1 MDNRVPERSAAPRL
15 PRHPSRRALIAGAA
29 GLVLAAGTAAGFL
42 VEDAQARR
50 VRKRHRNR
58 NQNRSKENNI
68 SIPGQPGQPGE
79 PGEPQPD

>member
-1 MDNRVPERSAAPRL
+1 MDNRVSERSATPPAPR
-15 PRHPSRRALIAGAA
+15 HATRRALIAGGA
-29 GLVLAAGTAAGFL
+29 GLLLAAGSTAGFL

-79 PGEPQPD
+79 PGEP